1 MSLTVSDINWQAIL
15 VEVIGRAKRATHW
28 GVQLRFSRDI
38 YMYVCRYVFDC
49 LWENNTK
56 KSYAKMR
63 GWIYIVQTRVCSKSS
78 FGILKQSAD

>member
-1 MSLTVSDINWQAIL
+1 MGMVEGSLVGCFLSDL
-15 VEVIGRAKRATHW
+15 IGRAKRAPHW
-28 GVQLRFSRDI
+28 GVQSRFRMI

-63 GWIYIVQTRVCSKSS
+63 GWNYVVQTRARSKSS
-78 FGILKQSAD
+78 FGILKRSAD